1 MTKTLQKWGARKF
14 RGPREKEPSFLFDT
28 IIDMVH
34 LSLLL
39 RLQFSVRE
47 TLTIPTE
54 SALHFRI
61 KLLWPEVCRQILHT
75 RQLGLAP
82 NSSPRRKNPYESDN
96 SSKMRSS
103 SVKYSTGL

>member
-39 RLQFSVRE
+39 RLQFSIRE
-47 TLTIPTE
+47 TLTVPTE

-61 KLLWPEVCRQILHT
+61 KTAVARGVQTDTAHK
-75 RQLGLAP
+75 A
-82 NSSPRRKNPYESDN
+82 
-96 SSKMRSS
+96 
-103 SVKYSTGL
+103 TGART